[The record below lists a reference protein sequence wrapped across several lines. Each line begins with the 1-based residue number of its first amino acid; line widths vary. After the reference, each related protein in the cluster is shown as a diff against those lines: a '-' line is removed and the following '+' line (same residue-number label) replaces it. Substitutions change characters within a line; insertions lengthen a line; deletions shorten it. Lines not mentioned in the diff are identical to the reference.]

1 MVWRK
6 LRGDVCDA
14 VDGAVVVVAVVVLVS
29 VMVLMLACHPW
40 AYPPRGSLEFHPM
53 CTHADERAGKGLRH
67 ESRSLPRHRDDAR
80 GTGCFVFVC
89 LFLCRGLS
97 FKAVFVFVCRGL
109 ISRPRPSLAWFLVGF
124 N

>member
-40 AYPPRGSLEFHPM
+40 ACPLAPRLNFIQCAPTQTSGRAKVYDMSLEVFRDIVMTQEVPGVL
-53 CTHADERAGKGLRH
+53 CLFVCFCVVGCP
-67 ESRSLPRHRDDAR
+67 SRP
-80 GTGCFVFVC
+80 C
-89 LFLCRGLS
+89 LFLC
-97 FKAVFVFVCRGL
+97 V
-109 ISRPRPSLAWFLVGF
+109 VG
-124 N
+124 